1 MCCGRQK
8 RRVHTARIGHHHAAQ
23 RTQSILERVQ
33 LQLRLLE
40 SQVLKS
46 RRAGLR
52 ERHGPDYSETRAHV
66 AESLSALFQSLQ
78 FFAKRHSSRRSAFGP
93 VESSISL

>member
-1 MCCGRQK
+1 MRGGRQEG
-8 RRVHTARIGHHHAAQ
+8 RVHAAGVGHHDAAERAQ
-23 RTQSILERVQ
+23 PIFERVQ